1 MVRVKNS
8 VIRSDTSDKAVK
20 AKLKKER
27 TSAYTRYLRSKQF
40 NEVKEIVLKRQGG
53 ICPICGDPIDSEH
66 PGSCHH
72 RSYRYAGMGGE
83 IEAQDCIYIHRDE
96 HREIHRSKLSFQKYS
111 VLNDRN
117 EPVPE
122 NHSDLAN
129 AIRKERAANKKKKEV

>member
-1 MVRVKNS
+1 MVRVKKS
-8 VIRSDTSDKAVK
+8 TVRSDTSEKAT
-20 AKLKKER
+20 LKKNR
-27 TSAYTRYLRSKQF
+27 VSAYTKYIRSKQF
-40 NEVKEIVLKRQGG
+40 NEVKDIVYKRQGG
-53 ICPICGDPIDSEH
+53 ICPICGDMIDSEH

-129 AIRKERAANKKKKEV
+129 AIRKERAAHKKKNDL